1 MRQGRPRGSLV
12 AVVASLALLVG
23 CSVGVV
29 EDCDC
34 GDPRCARPVCAQD
47 DGAVSDTVDAT
58 DEQDTSPADV
68 LPRTDVTD
76 DRPIAHDAAAMD
88 APAMDAS
95 TMDASAMDAPAMDVP
110 VVDVV
115 TLDAPVADTPVRD
128 TSVPEA
134 AVPDVPPPDSGPAA
148 PPVLSLLGNN
158 DLDFWYVPT
167 ITNTDASQTLRLT
180 AVVSGV
186 GRFFANGG
194 NHVVLALNP
203 EGGAG
208 GNDPHCG
215 PIVRRGANLFT
226 NARGFIFFA
235 GDNDVR
241 AEHWNGTAS
250 PGLAQV
256 PNGTSAVFRP
266 AQEDTLHIRITV
278 GYRTGVLA
286 NTMRIEIRRGDNL
299 GGDLLFSGIQP
310 GWGWDW
316 RGTHRACIGMIAGGF
331 RSPNDTGCVETRVS
345 RSAPAAELTVVS
357 AQLQTY

>member
-1 MRQGRPRGSLV
+1 MRSLV
-12 AVVASLALLVG
+12 GLAASLTLLLG

-29 EDCDC
+29 EDCAC

-47 DGAVSDTVDAT
+47 DGAVTDTAAAT
-58 DEQDTSPADV
+58 DAGDGSSADV
-68 LPRTDVTD
+68 LPRQDVAD
-76 DRPIAHDAAAMD
+76 DRPPPQDAPAMD
-88 APAMDAS
+88 APAMDAPA
-95 TMDASAMDAPAMDVP
+95 TDAPATDAPTMDVAATDSP
-110 VVDVV
+110 I
-115 TLDAPVADTPVRD
+115 TDAPPRD

-134 AVPDVPPPDSGPAA
+134 SVPDVPPPDSGPAA

-194 NHVVLALNP
+194 NHVVFALNP

-215 PIVRRGANLFT
+215 TVVRRGDNLFT
-226 NARGFIFFA
+226 NARGFILFA

-250 PGLAQV
+250 PGVAQV
-256 PNGTSAVFRP
+256 PNGTSSVFRA

-331 RSPNDTGCVETRVS
+331 RSPNETGCVEMRVS
-345 RSAPAAELTVVS
+345 RSAPAAELTLVS

>member
-1 MRQGRPRGSLV
+1 MRPRRCGS
-12 AVVASLALLVG
+12 
-23 CSVGVV
+23 
-29 EDCDC
+29 
-34 GDPRCARPVCAQD
+34 PR
-47 DGAVSDTVDAT
+47 S
-58 DEQDTSPADV
+58 SP
-68 LPRTDVTD
+68 
-76 DRPIAHDAAAMD
+76 
-88 APAMDAS
+88 
-95 TMDASAMDAPAMDVP
+95 
-110 VVDVV
+110 
-115 TLDAPVADTPVRD
+115 
-128 TSVPEA
+128 
-134 AVPDVPPPDSGPAA
+134 GW
-148 PPVLSLLGNN
+148 G
-158 DLDFWYVPT
+158 
-167 ITNTDASQTLRLT
+167 
-180 AVVSGV
+180 G
-186 GRFFANGG
+186 FFANGG
-194 NHVVLALNP
+194 NHVVFALNP